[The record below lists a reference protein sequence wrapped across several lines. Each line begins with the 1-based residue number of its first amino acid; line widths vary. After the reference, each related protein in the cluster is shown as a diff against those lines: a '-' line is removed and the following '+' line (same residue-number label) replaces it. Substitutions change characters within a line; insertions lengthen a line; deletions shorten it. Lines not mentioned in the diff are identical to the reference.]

1 MLKRKLKI
9 VLSNLIN
16 NLNLYIVYRKVDLLF
31 SYYLNKFEDDINKK
45 HKNIKST
52 KRKTTESCLINF
64 E

>member
-16 NLNLYIVYRKVDLLF
+16 NLNLGIVYRKVDLLF

-52 KRKTTESCLINF
+52 KRKTTESFLINF